1 MNDPSPFD
9 QAVCDDLCRAIEER
23 MDGEPA
29 SHTDEAI
36 ASHLSRCAD
45 CREFQADLL
54 GLRDGLRTLPL
65 IPLPDEAT
73 ADVLARTVGVRPR
86 DPISSWVRRGYGSM
100 AAAAA
105 VALAIGLSGLLVGRS
120 DVASPAQL
128 KRATAQTYYVL
139 KLTSG
144 VLRQVKHVTVHEVL
158 EGHMTT
164 AFKRFTTEWSSL
176 YPTTIRRSGT

>member
-1 MNDPSPFD
+1 MTQVPNLMPALPEIFL
-9 QAVCDDLCRAIEER
+9 AVMAMALLMIGVFHKDSEG
-23 MDGEPA
+23 DGVAPA
-29 SHTDEAI
+29 RLVSY
-36 ASHLSRCAD
+36 
-45 CREFQADLL
+45 L
-54 GLRDGLRTLPL
+54 G
-65 IPLPDEAT
+65 
-73 ADVLARTVGVRPR
+73 V
-86 DPISSWVRRGYGSM
+86 
-100 AAAAA
+100 